1 MNRMS
6 QMNRAEARAAWVA
19 ALRSG
24 QYKQGRGYLANKG
37 QFCCL
42 GVACE
47 LAIADGVKVKRKD
60 RPSGVKEY
68 DGITGTMP
76 LSVRQWLGLKY
87 SDGAYKTDDGYHE
100 ENRNLACL
108 NDNGYG
114 FEAIAQLIES
124 HPKGMFVADEDEAS

>member
-1 MNRMS
+1 MTAQMS
-6 QMNRAEARAAWVA
+6 QVQARAAWVA

-24 QYKQGRGYLANKG
+24 DYKQGKGYLANKG

-47 LAIADGVKVKRKD
+47 LAIKDGVKVKRSD

-68 DGITGTMP
+68 DGVTGAMP
-76 LSVRQWLGLKY
+76 LPVRQWLGLKY
-87 SDGAYKTDDGYHE
+87 SDGAYKTDNGSYE
-100 ENRNLACL
+100 ESRSLAGL

-124 HPKGMFVADEDEAS
+124 HPKGMFVEDKDEPN